1 MEVGKHV
8 VVKKGE
14 HTDERGI
21 IMSQVGVG
29 CARKWLVRFDNDAEI
44 AFHAKS
50 LEIEEE
56 YDASGDEMAGNDEE
70 KEGERDGNAHIPQV
84 RAREDNI
91 AGPDDEEGFDD
102 GWRALVNELV

>member
-29 CARKWLVRFDNDAEI
+29 HARKWVVRFEND
-44 AFHAKS
+44 
-50 LEIEEE
+50 
-56 YDASGDEMAGNDEE
+56 DEMAFHVRS
-70 KEGERDGNAHIPQV
+70 RDIG
-84 RAREDNI
+84 
-91 AGPDDEEGFDD
+91 GK
-102 GWRALVNELV
+102 